1 VGSDLLSSRDHL
13 LMFQLDA
20 AGGSY
25 RATDHVSSGGE
36 GGKETCCAAAHL
48 AAAWL
53 KPSHMSWQ
61 RRRMRKEGGTASQCG
76 RTHAAAADGF
86 QTG

>member
-1 VGSDLLSSRDHL
+1 MGSDLLSSREHL

-36 GGKETCCAAAHL
+36 AGEGDLLCYGAPGRCLAEALSHVLATAKDGQGGGH
-48 AAAWL
+48 
-53 KPSHMSWQ
+53 S
-61 RRRMRKEGGTASQCG
+61 
-76 RTHAAAADGF
+76 
-86 QTG
+86 